1 MRKIFTFIICLIAS
15 ISFAQEQVFFSE
27 GTDATFYDQGIVDK
41 ANLGDVIFD
50 HVAPPCCPEY
60 DDKLP
65 CSAVAH
71 TGSTSLKFHY
81 TTSPTNVVGVWKA
94 SVFRNDWADIDVTG
108 NNYLSFYLYST
119 TAISKD
125 KLPKIGL
132 KVRRIDD
139 NSEEDTE
146 YYDIAAYNNDI
157 PANTWVKVGLPLSV
171 IIDGVPSD
179 TYNFTKTKAVVFR
192 QNSEDTGERTLY
204 IDDIKTS
211 TEEISTGILESY
223 NAQVTLS
230 PNPVESTTELIMPSE
245 FHNEKLQLSIYNA
258 TGVAV
263 YQTTTKG
270 ETRVQLDLSSYGS
283 GLYFLQISNDKENI
297 VKKLIKK

>member
-81 TTSPTNVVGVWKA
+81 NIPSNSNNGVWKA

-125 KLPKIGL
+125 KLPKIGV
-132 KVRRIDD
+132 KVRRND
-139 NSEEDTE
+139 NNEEEETE
-146 YYDIAAYNNDI
+146 FYDIAEYNKDI

-171 IIDGVPSD
+171 IIDGAPAG
-179 TYNFTKTKAVVFR
+179 TYDFTKTRAVIFH
-192 QNSEDTGERTLY
+192 QNNAETGERTLY
-204 IDDIKTS
+204 IDDIKTT